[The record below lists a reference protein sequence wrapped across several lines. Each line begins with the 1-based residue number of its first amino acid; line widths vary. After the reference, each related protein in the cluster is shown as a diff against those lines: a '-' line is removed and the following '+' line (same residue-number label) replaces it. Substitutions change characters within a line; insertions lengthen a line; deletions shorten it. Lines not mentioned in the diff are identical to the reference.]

1 MVSIEFISR
10 LCQKSG
16 HQEAGGG
23 QIVWATAVLIPFLL
37 VLAPG
42 ARAANFSCSW
52 TDAGDNWTTTADWSN
67 CNGTFPDNG
76 SGNTYDATISTGSP
90 TLTSAISIGNVT
102 VDSGGTW
109 YLAGTGAAATL
120 SGNLTNSGSVGVD
133 YFGGDGGASLSV
145 GGTLTNSNYVQIGNT
160 GLSAN
165 TTLSADAVANTGT
178 IDLYGNGTN
187 QAALKVSGA
196 AGFGT
201 AGVISGQVNLAG
213 DSLVQFGSGA
223 LTSIAS
229 GGQLSLNGAN
239 AQVQISGNSA
249 NNNALTGLSSNA
261 GYFYLHN
268 GASLTTTTG
277 LDNSNNLLL
286 DYFGGDG
293 GSSLTVGGTLTNS
306 DYVQIGNT
314 GLSANTTLSADA
326 VANTGTIDLY
336 GNGTNQAALKVSGAA
351 GFGTAGVISGQVNL
365 AGDSLVQFGSG
376 GLTSIASGG
385 QLSLN
390 GANAQ
395 VQISGDSANNNALTG
410 LSSNAGYV
418 LLAQR
423 GVVDDDDR
431 ARQFERSAARLFWR
445 RRRVEPLGR
454 RHPDQ
459 QRLCADRQHR
469 AQRQHDAR
477 APTRCANTGT
487 IDLYGN
493 GTNQAALKVS
503 GAAGFGTA
511 GVISGQVN
519 LAGDSLVQFG
529 SGGLTSIA
537 SGGQL
542 SLNGANAQVQIS
554 GDTANNNALTGLSSN
569 AGTFYLRN
577 GASLTTTTGLNN
589 SDDLLLDYFGG
600 DGGASL
606 AVGGTLTN
614 SNLVQIGNTGLSANT
629 TLSAAAV
636 DNTGTIDLYGNGTN
650 QAALKVSGAAGFG
663 TAGVISGQVN
673 LQGNTLVQFG
683 SGGLTSIASGGQLSL
698 DGRQRAGADLGRH
711 RQQQRLDRALVER
724 RDVLP
729 AQRRVPDDDDRAQQ
743 LGRSAARLFWRRRRG
758 EPFGRRHP
766 DQQQLCADR
775 QYRAQRQHD
784 LERRGGHEY
793 RDHRPLRQRRQP
805 GGARRQRADDQFE
818 HRQYQRLVE
827 RQL

>member
-16 HQEAGGG
+16 HQETGGRR
-23 QIVWATAVLIPFLL
+23 IVWATAALMPFML

-42 ARAANFSCSW
+42 AQAANFSCSW

-67 CNGTFPDNG
+67 CNGAFPDNG

-120 SGNLTNSGSVGVD
+120 SGNLANSGSVGVD
-133 YFGGDGGASLSV
+133 YFGGEGGASLSV

-165 TTLSADAVANTGT
+165 STLSATAVNNTGTIDLYGNGTNQAALKVSGAAGFGTAGVISGQVNLAGDSLVQFGSGALTSIASGGQLSLNGANAQVQISGDSANNNALTGLSSNAGYFYLHNGASLTTTTGLDNSNNLLLDYYGGEGGSSLAVGGTLTNSNYVQIGNTGLSANSMLSADAVANTGT

-261 GYFYLHN
+261 GTCYLRN

-277 LDNSNNLLL
+277 LSNSNDLLL

-293 GSSLTVGGTLTNS
+293 GASLAVGGTLTNS

-326 VANTGTIDLY
+326 VTNTGTIDLY
-336 GNGTNQAALKVSGAA
+336 GNGTSQASLKVSGAA
-351 GFGTAGVISGQVNL
+351 GFGDHRSDLARQVNPRRRQPG
-365 AGDSLVQFGSG
+365 AGSARAA
-376 GLTSIASGG
+376 LTSIASGG
-385 QLSLN
+385 QLSLEW
-390 GANAQ
+390 
-395 VQISGDSANNNALTG
+395 T
-410 LSSNAGYV
+410 
-418 LLAQR
+418 
-423 GVVDDDDR
+423 
-431 ARQFERSAARLFWR
+431 ER
-445 RRRVEPLGR
+445 P
-454 RHPDQ
+454 
-459 QRLCADRQHR
+459 
-469 AQRQHDAR
+469 
-477 APTRCANTGT
+477 
-487 IDLYGN
+487 
-493 GTNQAALKVS
+493 
-503 GAAGFGTA
+503 
-511 GVISGQVN
+511 
-519 LAGDSLVQFG
+519 
-529 SGGLTSIA
+529 
-537 SGGQL
+537 
-542 SLNGANAQVQIS
+542 
-554 GDTANNNALTGLSSN
+554 
-569 AGTFYLRN
+569 
-577 GASLTTTTGLNN
+577 
-589 SDDLLLDYFGG
+589 
-600 DGGASL
+600 
-606 AVGGTLTN
+606 
-614 SNLVQIGNTGLSANT
+614 
-629 TLSAAAV
+629 
-636 DNTGTIDLYGNGTN
+636 
-650 QAALKVSGAAGFG
+650 
-663 TAGVISGQVN
+663 
-673 LQGNTLVQFG
+673 
-683 SGGLTSIASGGQLSL
+683 
-698 DGRQRAGADLGRH
+698 GADLGRQ

-724 RDVLP
+724 RDVLL
-729 AQRRVPDDDDRAQQ
+729 AQWGVVDDDDRAQQ

-758 EPFGRRHP
+758 EPRGRRHP
-766 DQQQLCADR
+766 DQQQPCADR

-784 LERRGGHEY
+784 LERRGGGQH
-793 RDHRPLRQRRQP
+793 RDDRPLRQRDQP
-805 GGARRQRADDQFE
+805 GGVEGLGRRRVWHRRGGIGPGQPAGQHAGAVRHGRARQHRLGRAI
-818 HRQYQRLVE
+818 VAE
-827 RQL
+827 RGECPGADIG